1 MAEKSWLETVLDFI
15 YGSAVDHAAIPD
27 GVDGRS
33 FSMHKEISWTGYS
46 KSGERMDN
54 IEKLKAVCIRVVTD
68 PDLVKHDVDG
78 DGKKDTL
85 CNWGN
90 ADVAQEMGC
99 KDIKRTMKAAAQ
111 IRHAGNSDKFRLGT
125 GEEAAAHA
133 RNGGYAFAGKI
144 YSDEAH
150 VAALYP
156 GPMGISGTWGRVPMV
171 ANVGQPP
178 NGIKKSSDSFYVS
191 RGEPEYF
198 LYKKDGWLN
207 WNGPAVGKNI

>member
-1 MAEKSWLETVLDFI
+1 MATAKKSWLEIFLDI
-15 YGSAVDHAAIPD
+15 VYGSAVDHASTSERI
-27 GVDGRS
+27 DGRS
-33 FSMHKEISWTGYS
+33 VTMHKEISWTGYS
-46 KSGERMDN
+46 KSGERMQN
-54 IEKLKAVCIRVVTD
+54 IERLKAVCIKVVSD

-90 ADVAQEMGC
+90 ADVANEMGC
-99 KDIKRTMKAAAQ
+99 REISRSMKAAAQ
-111 IRHAGNSDKFRLGT
+111 IRHAQNSPKFRKGA

-133 RNGGYAFAGKI
+133 RNGGYGFAGKI
-144 YSDEAH
+144 YEDEAH
-150 VAALYP
+150 VAAFYP
-156 GPMGISGTWGRVPMV
+156 GPMGISGTWGRVPML

-191 RGEPEYF
+191 KGEPDYF

-207 WNGPAVGKNI
+207 HFRS